1 MRIPLPHPRRT
12 SVGHPRRLSR
22 GPPPSSVMP
31 TTQAQRGGLWVIFAV
46 MGLVAVGATAG
57 SLESIIHMA
66 SEFKLFSSS

>member
-1 MRIPLPHPRRT
+1 
-12 SVGHPRRLSR
+12 
-22 GPPPSSVMP
+22 MP